1 MSLEARDGNTTA
13 RPALR
18 IRILLKNPGFT
29 FVAVLTLAL
38 GIGATT
44 AVFTAALRSVMG
56 DAMQLVGWGLLAGV
70 PLALAA
76 GYGLRAFL
84 FRVAPNDLLTVAA
97 ACLVLTFVAAV
108 AAYAPAR
115 RASRVDPIAALRH
128 E

>member
-1 MSLEARDGNTTA
+1 MGTLLQD
-13 RPALR
+13 LR
-18 IRILLKNPGFT
+18 YGLRILLKNPGFT

-44 AVFTAALRSVMG
+44 AVFTEVLRSVMG

-76 GYGLRAFL
+76 GYGLRTFL
-84 FRVAPNDLLTVAA
+84 FGVARYDLLTLAA
-97 ACLVLTFVAAV
+97 ACLVLTFVATV

>member
-1 MSLEARDGNTTA
+1 MGTLLQD
-13 RPALR
+13 LR
-18 IRILLKNPGFT
+18 YGLRILLKNPGFT

-44 AVFTAALRSVMG
+44 AVFTAVLRSVMG
-56 DAMQLVGWGLLAGV
+56 DAMRLVGWGLLAGV

-76 GYGLRAFL
+76 GYGLRTFL
-84 FRVAPNDLLTVAA
+84 FGVARYDLLTLAA
-97 ACLVLTFVAAV
+97 ACLVLTFVATV

>member
-1 MSLEARDGNTTA
+1 
-13 RPALR
+13 
-18 IRILLKNPGFT
+18 
-29 FVAVLTLAL
+29 
-38 GIGATT
+38 
-44 AVFTAALRSVMG
+44 LRSVMG

>member
-1 MSLEARDGNTTA
+1 MGTLLQD
-13 RPALR
+13 LR
-18 IRILLKNPGFT
+18 YGLRILLKNPGFT

-44 AVFTAALRSVMG
+44 AVFTAVLRSVMG

-76 GYGLRAFL
+76 GYGLRTFW
-84 FRVAPNDLLTVAA
+84 FGVARYDLLTLAA
-97 ACLVLTFVAAV
+97 ACLVLTFVATV